1 MGLKRCCSGNN
12 LDYHHV
18 PTVRARRTVRADD
31 SIHWAREFMITKG
44 IFATWFN
51 PIVTISVASAIA
63 SKTPMKSIN
72 SIFVP
77 SSISVRCKC
86 ISDFFYCIFL
96 MILDCLRVFERG
108 WVISL
113 VCLNWDFFCLG
124 WFCLFPSEL
133 DNFHP
138 TNDNDEINFSI
149 VPPLFVLILYLL
161 KCQAVSLLLNAL
173 EWVQSKTNCVTIF

>member
-1 MGLKRCCSGNN
+1 MSRWSGQGG
-12 LDYHHV
+12 
-18 PTVRARRTVRADD
+18 RSGRTK
-31 SIHWAREFMITKG
+31 IYWAREFMITKG

-72 SIFVP
+72 SISVP

-86 ISDFFYCIFL
+86 ISDFFLVLLYLL
-96 MILDCLRVFERG
+96 MILDYLRVFERG

-124 WFCLFPSEL
+124 WFCLFSSEL
-133 DNFHP
+133 DNFHS
-138 TNDNDEINFSI
+138 TNDKDESN
-149 VPPLFVLILYLL
+149 L
-161 KCQAVSLLLNAL
+161 
-173 EWVQSKTNCVTIF
+173 